1 MHKLFITSIG
11 LALILPSAV
20 FSQVEE
26 EIKSTISSVTVYA
39 KGAQIVNQAD
49 VLLIQRKMLLKFT
62 NLSPYINKES
72 IRIESGGNFTILNVQ
87 HKNDYINKLVT
98 SKKIED
104 LNNAIEST
112 RDKQEDGETLLKIL
126 KEKQEFLTSN
136 KNVAGKEQT
145 INPDA
150 FKSLIEIYGSNTE
163 KLNLEI
169 LKTQRQIKVYGKEI
183 ANLQSQL
190 NEISGKQDLP
200 SGEISVL
207 VSSDHP
213 VSSKIQISY
222 ITDNAEWYPSYDI
235 RYMAA
240 DKPVL
245 ISYKAN
251 IKQSTGVDW
260 VNVKLR
266 LSNAKTQLSAE
277 IPELN
282 PLYLQFY
289 RSVANAIQ
297 GRVPGLDI
305 SNNSEIRIRGMA
317 SLKSAPSPLY
327 VVDGETKGNIDYL
340 DPDEIAKVDVIK
352 DASATLIYGSRGANG
367 VVIVTTNKNK
377 AHSYVPRT
385 IVSKNEITKEF
396 IVDDV
401 QSILSDGKLNTIK
414 FRDAEVKAN
423 YEFKTVPKKSEH
435 VYLVGK
441 ICDWYNTDLSDGEV
455 NLYAENSFVGQSN
468 INTTQFS
475 DTLDISFGIDNGI
488 SVKREKIK
496 DYSESKL
503 LGSNKKENIGWKIK
517 IRNNKGYEITTNVV
531 DQIPTSTNKDI
542 QIEALEISGGNW
554 NEITGE
560 VQWNLKLKPNE
571 TKEVILKYALK
582 YPKNEQVIID

>member
-235 RYMAA
+235 RYMAV

-245 ISYKAN
+245 TSYKAN

-352 DASATLIYGSRGANG
+352 DASATLIYGSRGDR
-367 VVIVTTNKNK
+367 K
-377 AHSYVPRT
+377 
-385 IVSKNEITKEF
+385 
-396 IVDDV
+396 
-401 QSILSDGKLNTIK
+401 
-414 FRDAEVKAN
+414 
-423 YEFKTVPKKSEH
+423 
-435 VYLVGK
+435 
-441 ICDWYNTDLSDGEV
+441 
-455 NLYAENSFVGQSN
+455 
-468 INTTQFS
+468 
-475 DTLDISFGIDNGI
+475 
-488 SVKREKIK
+488 
-496 DYSESKL
+496 
-503 LGSNKKENIGWKIK
+503 
-517 IRNNKGYEITTNVV
+517 
-531 DQIPTSTNKDI
+531 
-542 QIEALEISGGNW
+542 
-554 NEITGE
+554 
-560 VQWNLKLKPNE
+560 
-571 TKEVILKYALK
+571 
-582 YPKNEQVIID
+582 